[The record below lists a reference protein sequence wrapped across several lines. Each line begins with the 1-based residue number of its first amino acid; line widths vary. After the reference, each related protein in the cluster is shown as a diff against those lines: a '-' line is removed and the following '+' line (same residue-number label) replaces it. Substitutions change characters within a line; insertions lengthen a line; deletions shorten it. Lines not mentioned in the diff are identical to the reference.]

1 MTTRH
6 IHLKPLALILAAAYI
21 ASIWLAVVAI
31 DRFGVVEIVPGIFA
45 PAAVYVVGVTLVIRD
60 FLQDALNSRAGMIV
74 LIAAGSLVSALVNP
88 HLAIASGAAF
98 LIAETLDYLIY
109 TPLRERDGRL
119 VGIAVSNAVSIPVDS
134 LIFLW
139 LAFGSLAFLPGQI
152 IGKSLATLAAIVVIG
167 LFAWARRAFT
177 PVEVV

>member
-1 MTTRH
+1 MTLRNK
-6 IHLKPLALILAAAYI
+6 ILAPVLAAAYI

-31 DRFGVVEIVPGIFA
+31 DRFGVVEIVPGIMA

-60 FLQDALNSRAGMIV
+60 FLQDALRSRMAMIA
-74 LIAAGSLVSALVNP
+74 LIVAGSLVSALVNP
-88 HLAIASGAAF
+88 KLAVASGVAF
-98 LIAETLDYLIY
+98 LIAETLDYLVY

-134 LIFLW
+134 LIFLS

-152 IGKSLATLAAIVVIG
+152 IGKAMATVAAIVVIG
-167 LFAWARRAFT
+167 LVGWARRAFT

>member
-1 MTTRH
+1 MK
-6 IHLKPLALILAAAYI
+6 LKPLAIVLAIAYI

-31 DRFGVVEIVPGIFA
+31 DRFGVVEIADTGLFA

-60 FLQDALNSRAGMIV
+60 FLQDALRSRAGMIA
-74 LIAAGSLVSALVNP
+74 LIVVGSLVSAFVNP

-109 TPLRERDGRL
+109 TPIRERNGRL
-119 VGIAVSNAVSIPVDS
+119 AGIAISNAVSIPVDS
-134 LIFLW
+134 LIFLS

-152 IGKSLATLAAIVVIG
+152 VGKAFATLLALVVVG
-167 LFAWARRAFT
+167 L
-177 PVEVV
+177 VEVVRVDRTPVGA